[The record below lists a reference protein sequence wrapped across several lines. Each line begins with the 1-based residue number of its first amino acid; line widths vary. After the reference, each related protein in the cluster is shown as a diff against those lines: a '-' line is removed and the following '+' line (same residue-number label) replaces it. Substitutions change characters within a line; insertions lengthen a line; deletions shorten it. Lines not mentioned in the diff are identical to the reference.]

1 MSDTVNLADAEAVG
15 TLAGKTL
22 AELGLTSTES
32 VERLTQ
38 QAFDGYA
45 SLALRHGY
53 EPTSVDRLAFS
64 FAFRRGAGLSLSP
77 KLPQEMLDEAM
88 HVPA

>member
-1 MSDTVNLADAEAVG
+1 MGDTVNLADAEEVG
-15 TLAGKTL
+15 ALAGKTL
-22 AELGLTSTES
+22 AELRLVSAEN
-32 VERLTQ
+32 VEQLTQ

-45 SLALRHGY
+45 SLALRAGY

-77 KLPQEMLDEAM
+77 ELPQELLDEAM